1 MPPLRTD
8 AVVLHAFDYLE
19 TSRILRLA
27 TREAGVQSVLARGAR
42 RPKSRYGTAL
52 DLFAS
57 GTAEIY
63 VKPGRELHTLASF
76 DVSRSRGQLA
86 ADLER
91 FTAASAIAELAMR
104 FGTSEGHADLYD
116 ALVMTLEAIGD
127 SPANASIDAAL
138 AGAWHIVSEMGFAPA
153 LDSCASCHAAI
164 ADDAAASFSH
174 PAGGVLCQ
182 RCTSLAGTSRVLPAD
197 ARAALRA
204 WVVGARA
211 MLTDGPSRRA
221 HQRLLREFLSQHLAD
236 GRPLRA
242 YDIWE
247 RNSWA
252 GTVEAGT

>member
-1 MPPLRTD
+1 
-8 AVVLHAFDYLE
+8 
-19 TSRILRLA
+19 
-27 TREAGVQSVLARGAR
+27 
-42 RPKSRYGTAL
+42 
-52 DLFAS
+52 
-57 GTAEIY
+57 
-63 VKPGRELHTLASF
+63 
-76 DVSRSRGQLA
+76 
-86 ADLER
+86 
-91 FTAASAIAELAMR
+91 MR

-138 AGAWHIVSEMGFAPA
+138 AGAWRIVSEMGFAPA
-153 LDSCASCHAAI
+153 LDSCASCHAVI
-164 ADDAAASFSH
+164 AEDAVASFSH

-182 RCTSLAGTSRVLPAD
+182 RCTSLAGTSRVLPAH

-211 MLTDGPSRRA
+211 TVTDGPSRRA

-242 YDIWE
+242 YDVWE